1 MVRRRKIKG
10 ENQETEPSWGLK
22 LEKKLVSTSQLRIHL
37 SSIRIHLSIKNTLSV
52 SEESDDLPNNH

>member
-22 LEKKLVSTSQLRIHL
+22 LEKKLVSTSKLRIHL
-37 SSIRIHLSIKNTLSV
+37 PIKNTLSV
-52 SEESDDLPNNH
+52 SEESDYLPNNH